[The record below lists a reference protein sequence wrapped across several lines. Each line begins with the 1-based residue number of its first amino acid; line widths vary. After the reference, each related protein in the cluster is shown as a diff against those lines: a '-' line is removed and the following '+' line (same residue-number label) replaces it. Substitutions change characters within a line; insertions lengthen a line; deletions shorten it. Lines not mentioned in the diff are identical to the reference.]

1 MKHKAKW
8 MGLLFLTLT
17 ALLLV
22 ACGKV
27 GGNDS
32 DESNKESKSKD
43 SVTIKHD
50 GGTTHI
56 DKKPQRV
63 VSLEFSFVD
72 ALAALDIK
80 PVGVADDG
88 KKDRILKPI
97 RDKIGD
103 YKSVG
108 ARKQPNLEE
117 ISNQKPDLIIA
128 DSNRHKGI
136 QQDLEKIAPTIMLPS
151 FDSDYKDNIE
161 AFKTIS
167 KAVGKEDKGKDRLKE
182 HNELMDKYKKEITMD
197 KSQPVLATVI
207 AKSGL
212 LAHPENTYVGDLLKE
227 LGFNN
232 VLNKTETDNLSKYLK
247 GPYVQLNSE
256 VLSDINPGR
265 MFIMVD
271 KGKNDPNLKK
281 QEEEPV
287 WQSLDA
293 VKNDNVSVVDRNT
306 WARARGIISSEE
318 IAKQLVDISKNEQN
332 DKQQK

>member
-43 SVTIKHD
+43 SVAIKHE

-103 YKSVG
+103 YKSAG

-232 VLNKTETDNLSKYLK
+232 ALNKTETDNLSKYLK

>member
-232 VLNKTETDNLSKYLK
+232 ALNKTETDNLSKYLK

>member
-1 MKHKAKW
+1 MKQRSKW
-8 MGLLFLTLT
+8 MGLLLITLTLI
-17 ALLLV
+17 LLA

-27 GGNDS
+27 SDNGSDQSKND
-32 DESNKESKSKD
+32 DKSKNGT
-43 SVTIKHD
+43 TIKHD
-50 GGTTHI
+50 RGTTNI
-56 DKKPQRV
+56 DKKPKRV
-63 VSLEFSFVD
+63 VALEFSFVD

-88 KKDRILKPI
+88 KKDRILAPI
-97 RDKIGD
+97 REKIGD
-103 YKSVG
+103 YQSVG

-136 QQDLEKIAPTIMLPS
+136 QKDLEKIAPTIMLPS
-151 FDSDYKDNIE
+151 FDSDYKDNLE
-161 AFKTIS
+161 AFKTIA
-167 KAVGKEDKGKDRLKE
+167 KATGEEDKGKERLKE

-212 LAHPENTYVGDLLKE
+212 LAHPENTYVGELLKE

-232 VLNKTETDNLSKYLK
+232 ALNKTETDNLSKYLK
-247 GPYVQLNSE
+247 GPYLQLNSE

-271 KGKNDPNLKK
+271 KGKADPNLKK

-293 VKNDNVSVVDRNT
+293 VKNDRIAIVDRNT

-318 IAKQLVDISKNEQN
+318 IAKQLVEISKDEKN

>member
-43 SVTIKHD
+43 SVAIKHE

-56 DKKPQRV
+56 DKNPQRV

-232 VLNKTETDNLSKYLK
+232 ALNKTETDNLSKYLK

>member
-1 MKHKAKW
+1 MKQRSKW
-8 MGLLFLTLT
+8 MGLLLITLTLI
-17 ALLLV
+17 LLA

-27 GGNDS
+27 S
-32 DESNKESKSKD
+32 DNGSDQSKKDDKSKNGT
-43 SVTIKHD
+43 TIKHD
-50 GGTTHI
+50 GGTTNI
-56 DKKPQRV
+56 DKKPKRV
-63 VSLEFSFVD
+63 VVLEFSFVD

-88 KKDRILKPI
+88 KKDRILAPI
-97 RDKIGD
+97 REKIGD
-103 YKSVG
+103 YQSVG

-136 QQDLEKIAPTIMLPS
+136 QKDLEKIAPTIMLPS
-151 FDSDYKDNIE
+151 FDSDYKDNLE
-161 AFKTIS
+161 AFKTIA
-167 KAVGKEDKGKDRLKE
+167 KATGEEDKGKERLKE

-212 LAHPENTYVGDLLKE
+212 LAHPENTYVGELLKE

-232 VLNKTETDNLSKYLK
+232 ALNKTETDNLSKYLK
-247 GPYVQLNSE
+247 GPYLQLNSE

-271 KGKNDPNLKK
+271 KGKADPNLKK

-293 VKNDNVSVVDRNT
+293 VKNDRIAIVDRNT

-318 IAKQLVDISKNEQN
+318 IAKQLVEISKDEKN

>member
-136 QQDLEKIAPTIMLPS
+136 QQDLEKIAPTIMLSS

-232 VLNKTETDNLSKYLK
+232 ALNKTETDNLSKYLK